1 MIAGYRRISPDDRD
15 TLFHQRGRMGVRV
28 NVKLRSTESHH
39 MYVTTKNPRTT
50 PQRMEKR
57 KYDPIAKRHVLYKES
72 K

>member
-1 MIAGYRRISPDDRD
+1 MAKGGRI
-15 TLFHQRGRMGVRV
+15 

-50 PQRMEKR
+50 VERLVQR
-57 KYDPIAKRHVLYKES
+57 KYDPIVRRHVIYRES

>member
-1 MIAGYRRISPDDRD
+1 MILRSQYCKIELSSPCPESIVAKSGRI
-15 TLFHQRGRMGVRV
+15 

-50 PQRMEKR
+50 PQRLEQR
-57 KYDPIAKRHVLYKES
+57 KYDPNVKRHVLYRES